1 MNPRFD
7 LTGFGL
13 WSRRI
18 KRIEH
23 RSARYDG
30 AAVGEQ
36 PAVAAPDTADG
47 RFEQL
52 GASWRGA
59 GDAADGS
66 QFHPQI
72 GRAGG
77 NAVAFIFMRKAA
89 PKRAVKLCVRMIAPA
104 SGARSNA
111 YGFPSAPVPSSPE
124 NPFYPSVCFKARR
137 KKSRWPKFP
146 DFRTTRRSGASSG
159 VITGTPGATLPP
171 IA

>member
-13 WSRRI
+13 WSQRI
-18 KRIEH
+18 KRTAH
-23 RSARYDG
+23 RSVRYDG
-30 AAVGEQ
+30 AVVDKQ
-36 PAVAAPDTADG
+36 PAVAAHDTADE
-47 RFEQL
+47 RFEQP

-77 NAVAFIFMRKAA
+77 NAVAFVFMRKTA
-89 PKRAVKLCVRMIAPA
+89 PKRAVKLCVRTIAPA

-111 YGFPSAPVPSSPE
+111 YGLPSAPARSSPE
-124 NPFYPSVCFKARR
+124 NPFHPSVCFRARR

-146 DFRTTRRSGASSG
+146 DFSTTRSSGASSG